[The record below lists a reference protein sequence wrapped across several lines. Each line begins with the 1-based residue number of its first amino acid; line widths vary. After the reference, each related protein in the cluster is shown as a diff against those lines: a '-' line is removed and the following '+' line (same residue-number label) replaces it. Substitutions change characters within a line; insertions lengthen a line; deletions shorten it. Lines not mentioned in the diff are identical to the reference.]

1 MLAFLREYDQATYS
15 LTLAPRNDWGTI
27 EKIVEEQRL
36 IALEAFS
43 EMFD

>member
-1 MLAFLREYDQATYS
+1 MTGEL
-15 LTLAPRNDWGTI
+15 